1 MSSPATTCHLSS
13 DLPEGRP
20 VPGRQGILFIVSA
33 PSGAGKT
40 TLCKQ
45 IVASISGVWHSISA
59 TTRKPRSGEEHERE
73 YFFIG
78 EQVFHDMVRRDEF
91 LEYAHVYN
99 HWYGTPRGPLMDKIQ
114 QGVDVLL
121 EIDVQGALQIKKRFV
136 DAVSIFIL
144 PPSMDILRARL
155 QSRASDSQEEILH
168 RLRKVKDEVWCVREY
183 SYIVRNENLEQS
195 LRELQSIFQAERLKT
210 QRMDLQWLERSF
222 TAEVNVAPA
231 D

>member
-45 IVASISGVWHSISA
+45 IVASISGVWHSVSA

>member
-136 DAVSIFIL
+136 DAVPIFIL

>member
-13 DLPEGRP
+13 DLPDGRP

-45 IVASISGVWHSISA
+45 IVASISGVWHSVSA

-73 YFFIG
+73 YFFI
-78 EQVFHDMVRRDEF
+78 EDQVFHDMVRRDEF

-183 SYIVRNENLEQS
+183 TYIVRNENLEQS

-210 QRMDLQWLERSF
+210 QRMDLQWLEQSF
-222 TAEVNVAPA
+222 TDEVNVAPA